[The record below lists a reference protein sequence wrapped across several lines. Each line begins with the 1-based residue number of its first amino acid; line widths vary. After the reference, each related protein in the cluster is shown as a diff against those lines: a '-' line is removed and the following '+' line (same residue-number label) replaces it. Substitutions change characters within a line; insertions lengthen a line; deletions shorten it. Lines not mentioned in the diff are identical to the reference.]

1 MVTLL
6 LGDAHMTWR
15 ATSALLP
22 LMTKSD
28 LQYYIACHYIINTR
42 IETKATTLETHVC
55 CESSIRVQ
63 ETVTLQRNEGTTNN
77 ESRKR

>member
-42 IETKATTLETHVC
+42 TETRLQHWKHVC
-55 CESSIRVQ
+55 FQSPIQVQ
-63 ETVTLQRNEGTTNN
+63 ETVTLQRNEGTKNN